1 MRPAQPITEQRLVDA
16 IALVSEVIVLHGA
29 QYAPILDR
37 LEQELAALKR
47 GSDPLSRARMHLAR
61 KQAATA
67 DAQLT

>member
-1 MRPAQPITEQRLVDA
+1 MTPAQPITEQRLVDA

-47 GSDPLSRARMHLAR
+47 GNDPVSRARMHLAR
-61 KQAATA
+61 RQAASEGVQIA
-67 DAQLT
+67 